1 MDNNQKYQAKLL
13 EHMKTFPT
21 ELPTE
26 LLEATV
32 EGKVMLNGG
41 DFSLKR
47 KPTKDLFYNSM
58 YNHGFQGEQVVF
70 LSTPSVRFAYDPTT
84 GREVANTMQRYGVED
99 RTSLLPRWKS
109 MLKVDSAYLRGKGL
123 EGLAT
128 RQDRFIDKL

>member
-1 MDNNQKYQAKLL
+1 MNESPDYRAMLL
-13 EHMKTFPT
+13 EHMRTFPT
-21 ELPTE
+21 ELPAA

-32 EGKVMLNGG
+32 NGEVMLNGG
-41 DFSLKR
+41 DFSLRR
-47 KPTKDLFYNSM
+47 KPTKDLSYESM
-58 YNHGFQGEQVVF
+58 YNHGFQGQDVVF
-70 LSTPSVRFAYDPTT
+70 LSTPNVRFAYDPTT

-99 RTSLLPRWKS
+99 RTSLLPRWKN